1 MKSTK
6 KLQEEREALI
16 AKREKKKEE
25 YKIFTQDINQKIKD
39 KEDEIKKSF
48 AEKVIKNLQIKDFN
62 QFADAEREISKRIG
76 EMNNLEENKSDIGE
90 ENEEGH

>member
-48 AEKVIKNLQIKDFN
+48 AEKIIKNLQIKDFN

-76 EMNNLEENKSDIGE
+76 EMNNFEENKSEIGE
-90 ENEEGH
+90 ENEEGY

>member
-25 YKIFTQDINQKIKD
+25 YKIFTQEKKKKIKD

-48 AEKVIKNLQIKDFN
+48 AEKIIKNLQIKDFN
-62 QFADAEREISKRIG
+62 QFADAEKEISKRIG
-76 EMNNLEENKSDIGE
+76 EMNNLEENKSEIGE
-90 ENEEGH
+90 ENEESH

>member
-48 AEKVIKNLQIKDFN
+48 AEKIIKNLQIKDFN
-62 QFADAEREISKRIG
+62 QFADAEREISKKIG
-76 EMNNLEENKSDIGE
+76 EINNLEENKSEIGE
-90 ENEEGH
+90 ENEEGY

>member
-48 AEKVIKNLQIKDFN
+48 AEKIIKNLQIKDFN
-62 QFADAEREISKRIG
+62 QFADAEKEISKRIG
-76 EMNNLEENKSDIGE
+76 EMNNLEENKSEIGE
-90 ENEEGH
+90 ENEESH

>member
-48 AEKVIKNLQIKDFN
+48 AEKIIKNLQIKDFN

-76 EMNNLEENKSDIGE
+76 EMNNLEENKSEIGE
-90 ENEEGH
+90 ENEEGN

>member
-48 AEKVIKNLQIKDFN
+48 AEKIIKKLQIKDFN
-62 QFADAEREISKRIG
+62 QFADAEREISKKIG
-76 EMNNLEENKSDIGE
+76 EINNLEENKSEIGE
-90 ENEEGH
+90 ENEESN

>member
-48 AEKVIKNLQIKDFN
+48 AEKIIKNLQIKDFN
-62 QFADAEREISKRIG
+62 QFADAEREISKKIG
-76 EMNNLEENKSDIGE
+76 EINNLEENKSEIGE
-90 ENEEGH
+90 ENEESY

>member
-25 YKIFTQDINQKIKD
+25 YKIFSQDINQKIKD

-48 AEKVIKNLQIKDFN
+48 AEKIIKNLQIKDFN
-62 QFADAEREISKRIG
+62 QFADAEREISKKIG
-76 EMNNLEENKSDIGE
+76 EINNLEGNKNEIGE
-90 ENEEGH
+90 ENEEGY

>member
-48 AEKVIKNLQIKDFN
+48 AEKIIKNLQIKDFN
-62 QFADAEREISKRIG
+62 QFADAEREISKKIG
-76 EMNNLEENKSDIGE
+76 EINNLEENKNEIGE
-90 ENEEGH
+90 ENEEGY

>member
-48 AEKVIKNLQIKDFN
+48 AEKIIKNLQIKDFN

-76 EMNNLEENKSDIGE
+76 EMNNLEENKSEIGE
-90 ENEEGH
+90 ENEESN

>member
-25 YKIFTQDINQKIKD
+25 YKIFSQDINQKIKD

-48 AEKVIKNLQIKDFN
+48 AEKIIKNLQIKDFN
-62 QFADAEREISKRIG
+62 QFADAEREISKKIG
-76 EMNNLEENKSDIGE
+76 EINNLEENKNEIGE
-90 ENEEGH
+90 ENEEGY

>member
-48 AEKVIKNLQIKDFN
+48 AEKIIKNLQIKDFN

-76 EMNNLEENKSDIGE
+76 EMNNLEENKSEIGE
-90 ENEEGH
+90 ANEEGH

>member
-16 AKREKKKEE
+16 EKREKKKEE

-48 AEKVIKNLQIKDFN
+48 AEKIIKNLQIKDFN
-62 QFADAEREISKRIG
+62 QFADAEKEISKRIG
-76 EMNNLEENKSDIGE
+76 EMNNLEENKSEIGE
-90 ENEEGH
+90 ENEESH

>member
-25 YKIFTQDINQKIKD
+25 YKIFSQDINQKIKD

-48 AEKVIKNLQIKDFN
+48 AEKIIKNLQIKDFN
-62 QFADAEREISKRIG
+62 QFADAEREISKKIG
-76 EMNNLEENKSDIGE
+76 EINNLEENKSEIGE
-90 ENEEGH
+90 ENEEGY